1 MKVKIIF
8 MALLISYSSI
18 YAQDDLLSMLEAEE
32 EPVAQLAEATFKGT
46 RIINGHSIE
55 TRNEGTMEFLISH
68 RFGTLNSG
76 AYELWGLD
84 QSNIRLAF
92 EHAVTDRL
100 MLGVGRSSFQKTYDG
115 FVKYKMLQQ
124 QTGLKNIPVSMVWF
138 SSTTVKTLRRF
149 DNVEVSFSDKL
160 AYTHQLLVARK
171 VNSSLSLQL
180 TPTLIQY
187 NLIEA
192 NETDNFIAALGLGG
206 RMKVSQRVTVN
217 AEYFYQLSNKG
228 SQYNNALAVGVD
240 IETGGHVFQLQFTNA
255 TAMVEKGFIGES
267 TNDFFGGD
275 IHFGFN
281 ISRAFQLK

>member
-1 MKVKIIF
+1 

>member
-1 MKVKIIF
+1 

-92 EHAVTDRL
+92 EYAVTDRL
-100 MLGVGRSSFQKTYDG
+100 MMGVGRSSFQKTYDG

-217 AEYFYQLSNKG
+217 AEYFYQLNDKG

>member
-1 MKVKIIF
+1 

-217 AEYFYQLSNKG
+217 AEYFYQLNDKG